1 MGLSF
6 NEKGV
11 KMDPH
16 ITNPLYDLLIESVIQ
31 SDFDEELYLSTDSED
46 NDSED
51 ET

>member
-1 MGLSF
+1 M
-6 NEKGV
+6 

-16 ITNPLYDLLIESVIQ
+16 ITNPLYDLLIEPVIQ

-51 ET
+51 EP